1 MQCVQPKNLTTETQ
15 RHKDTESFKKTMA
28 CIFFHA
34 HPESDQALQDKSL
47 FFLGV
52 SVPLWFN

>member
-1 MQCVQPKNLTTETQ
+1 MNLKTSPQ
-15 RHKDTESFKKTMA
+15 RHKDTEKFKKTMA
-28 CIFFHA
+28 CITFCA
-34 HPESDQALQDKSL
+34 HLESDLAFQDKSL